1 MLSEQMNGLTL
12 FIYGG
17 FHKPDSE
24 HLGDGEPLPIA
35 VSMIVKASICLT
47 FLDSFSLLRFTCSAA
62 VISCNFS
69 AARKIYLSIKS
80 SPKQKSSTLI
90 RALYQALSDVRGL
103 TCWVSTIKL

>member
-47 FLDSFSLLRFTCSAA
+47 FLSSLSILRFTCSAT

-69 AARKIYLSIKS
+69 VARKIYLSIKS
-80 SPKQKSSTLI
+80 SPKQKSSTVI
-90 RALYQALSDVRGL
+90 RTLHQALSNVQDL
-103 TCWVSTIKL
+103 KCWVSTI

>member
-17 FHKPDSE
+17 FHKP
-24 HLGDGEPLPIA
+24 LPIA

-47 FLDSFSLLRFTCSAA
+47 FLSSLSVLRFTRSAA

-69 AARKIYLSIKS
+69 VARKIYLSIKS

-90 RALYQALSDVRGL
+90 RALYQALSDVQDFK
-103 TCWVSTIKL
+103 CWVTTIKL